1 MKPNFINF
9 QYIKYFVNPKSSFFL
24 FLFLL
29 IFSTLSISAQTTDFT
44 EYKGIVRDA
53 FNNDP
58 ISFVSLAVQ
67 GTNIASLTNADGEFS
82 LKAPTDMP
90 KSKVQISAVGYQTLI
105 IIISEFRPINT
116 IIELQPQA
124 TQLDA
129 VNINRPSSAEN
140 LVRSV
145 FNNRDKNYQGS
156 ESYMTAFYRE
166 TIKKRR
172 TPVSLAEAVVNVEK
186 KPYTS
191 GGRDRVNLYKAR
203 KKTNYEKLDTIALK
217 LEGGPFNALFA
228 DVMKYPEYFFTP
240 EMFSS
245 YNFTFGKSTRIDDK
259 LIYVINF
266 KQKKN
271 TTDALYYGQLFID
284 AKSDALTSAVYS
296 LNLDNKKVARQLFIR
311 KKPNRVDVDP
321 VVANYRV
328 DYREKDGKWYYGY
341 SNIELEFVVD
351 WKGKLFNSR
360 YRINSEM
367 LITDWQQET
376 AALTLQADEKFN
388 SRSILAD
395 EASGFAD
402 PNFWGSYNVI
412 EPDKTIQSAIEKIQR
427 QLERETN

>member
-1 MKPNFINF
+1 MKSNSQNFSHVSNIANLKNTF
-9 QYIKYFVNPKSSFFL
+9 LFFL
-24 FLFLL
+24 FGFML
-29 IFSTLSISAQTTDFT
+29 STFYISAQTTEFI
-44 EYKGIVRDA
+44 EYKGTVRDA
-53 FNNDP
+53 LNEDP
-58 ISFVSLAVQ
+58 ISYVSLAIQ
-67 GTNIASLTNADGEFS
+67 GTNTASLTNADGEFS
-82 LKAPTDMP
+82 LKAPKDRP
-90 KSKVQISAVGYQTLI
+90 KAKVQISAVGYQTLI
-105 IIISEFRPINT
+105 IIISEFRTANT
-116 IIELQPQA
+116 VIELQPQA
-124 TQLDA
+124 TQLA
-129 VNINRPSSAEN
+129 EVNINRPSSAEN

-145 FNNRDKNYQGS
+145 FNNRDKNYQNS

-186 KPYTS
+186 KPYTR
-191 GGRDRVNLYKAR
+191 GGLDRVNLYKAR
-203 KKTNYEKLDTIALK
+203 KKTNYAKLDTIALK

-240 EMFSS
+240 ELISS
-245 YNFTFGKSTRIDDK
+245 YNFTFGKSTRIDDR

-266 KQKKN
+266 EQKKSV
-271 TTDALYYGQLFID
+271 TEPLYYGQLFID
-284 AKSDALTSAVYS
+284 AESEALTSAVYS
-296 LNLDNKKVARQLFIR
+296 LNLDNEALASQLFIR
-311 KKPNRVDVDP
+311 KKPSRVDVDP

-341 SNIELEFVVD
+341 SNIELEFVID

-376 AALTLQADEKFN
+376 AALALQADEKFN

-427 QLERETN
+427 QLQKETN